1 MTQFDPAAQSRVQRA
16 LERILTALARVLLR
30 QGIGYTAFAET
41 AKRVFV
47 TVATEEFGL
56 RSRPASK
63 SRVAL
68 MTGLNRR
75 DVARVQRL
83 ATTDHPPQMYNPAL
97 RIVSTWIRDP
107 AYQDSEGHPRELPVL
122 GPAPSIEA
130 LRSTVCRDVRITA
143 VTRELLN
150 TGVARSADDDATRPG
165 WIALCVDGYVPYQ
178 DSSAKLEFMGTDVA
192 ALLETIG
199 WNLEHPQSPK
209 FQRKV
214 SFNDLTPAGVAA
226 LTAAAANQ
234 GMDLLR
240 HLDSELAQHRSE
252 TGGEFA
258 GMGIYV
264 FSESG
269 MDVTTNHVESS

>member
-83 ATTDHPPQMYNPAL
+83 ATTDSPPQMYNPAL

-130 LRSTVCRDVRITA
+130 LRSTVCPDVPITA

-165 WIALCVDGYVPYQ
+165 RIALRVDGYVPYQ

-240 HLDSELAQHRSE
+240 HLDSELAQHRTE

-269 MDVTTNHVESS
+269 TDVPTSTVESS